1 MPKARE
7 FISFQLDGRIALVTV
22 NRPPVNALNRQLEDE
37 LEDVFD
43 ELAGFQEVDAVIITG
58 GGEKD
63 VKIRNFYQPIMER
76 GLFYLNNSI
85 RDIFMDELRVFP
97 GGTRKD
103 ILDAGVLAS
112 DGVGVP
118 MSAEDKERV
127 QRHKARRR
135 RYASR
140 VTGA

>member
-1 MPKARE
+1 
-7 FISFQLDGRIALVTV
+7 
-22 NRPPVNALNRQLEDE
+22 
-37 LEDVFD
+37 
-43 ELAGFQEVDAVIITG
+43 
-58 GGEKD
+58 
-63 VKIRNFYQPIMER
+63 MER

-118 MSAEDKERV
+118 MSSEDKERV
-127 QRHKARRR
+127 QRHKARRK